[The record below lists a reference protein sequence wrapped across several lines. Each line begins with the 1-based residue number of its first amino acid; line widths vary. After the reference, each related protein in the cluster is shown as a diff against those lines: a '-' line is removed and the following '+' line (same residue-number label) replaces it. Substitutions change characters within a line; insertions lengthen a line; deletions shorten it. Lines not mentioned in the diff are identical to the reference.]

1 MIVPIMF
8 YFDVIQIFQCQA
20 DKVQWAL
27 AALEEAQSDWREN
40 GEDTR
45 VFFFNKSF

>member
-1 MIVPIMF
+1 LF
-8 YFDVIQIFQCQA
+8 YFDVIQIFWCQA
-20 DKVQWAL
+20 AKVQWVL

-45 VFFFNKSF
+45 TPVFFF